1 MCLGSSSKQLEQPHP
16 ELVHWW
22 LLVHSSQCVSNC
34 RSDRKLLTWVQTR
47 WRKIWRTQVQTR
59 RRRIWS
65 GDHHNSTPMPQL
77 EWEGKANCYSDL
89 TAAQCLW
96 LAICND
102 WFRWFATSSPL
113 PICGPSFSFMAQVA
127 KMWITKLGCEKHFC
141 SNIVS
146 IASLEML

>member
-1 MCLGSSSKQLEQPHP
+1 MCLGSSPKQLEQPHP

-22 LLVHSSQCVSNC
+22 LLVHSSQCVSDC
-34 RSDRKLLTWVQTR
+34 RSDGKLLTWVQAR
-47 WRKIWRTQVQTR
+47 W
-59 RRRIWS
+59 RRIWR
-65 GDHHNSTPMPQL
+65 GDHHSSTLMPQV
-77 EWEGKANCYSDL
+77 EWEGKTNCYGDL

-96 LAICND
+96 LALCND
-102 WFRWFATSSPL
+102 WSRWFATSSPP